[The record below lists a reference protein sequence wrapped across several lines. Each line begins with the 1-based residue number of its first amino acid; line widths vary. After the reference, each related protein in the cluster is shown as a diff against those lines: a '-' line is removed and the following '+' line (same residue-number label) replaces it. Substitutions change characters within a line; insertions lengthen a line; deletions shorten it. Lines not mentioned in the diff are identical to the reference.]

1 MIFSRWQ
8 PDTGGYDY
16 YDSPGYR
23 IGLGDDLPVPSFK
36 TMRAL
41 GLDIGCS
48 TDIGRALPE
57 DAQKVGS
64 GPLARGMV
72 SPMSKVGAMGIGAL
86 DFTSAAVKT
95 TLCVVVALGV
105 GFLLGRDRRS
115 GHRV

>member
-16 YDSPGYR
+16 FDSPSTR
-23 IGLGDDLPVPSFK
+23 IGLGDDLPVPSFQ
-36 TMRAL
+36 TMRVL

-48 TDIGRALPE
+48 TDIGRPLP
-57 DAQKVGS
+57 AGSTKIGS
-64 GPLARGMV
+64 GPIARGMV
-72 SPMSKVGAMGIGAL
+72 SPMGKVGGAGLGAL

-105 GFLLGRDRRS
+105 GFFLGRDKR
-115 GHRV
+115 